1 MKILVAT
8 DGSEYSTAAIE
19 KTAEILRFAEP
30 SEIRVISIIEPL
42 APVGVEPFGVSTNY
56 YAEAEKEA
64 EKNAEDVVSA
74 AKERLERKLEGKQ
87 VKIGTGVFFS
97 RSTKGAIID
106 DAHSWGADLIVVGSH
121 GYGFVRR
128 MLIGSVSDAVVKYAP
143 CSVLVVRKPI
153 ATE

>member
-8 DGSEYSTAAIE
+8 DGSEYS
-19 KTAEILRFAEP
+19 AEAVDKCAELLKFDEP
-30 SEIRVISIIEPL
+30 SEIRVVSIIEPL

-64 EKNAEDVVSA
+64 EKNAEDVVAA
-74 AKERLERKLEGKQ
+74 AKERLENLIDSDN
-87 VKIGTGVFFS
+87 VTVGTEVFFS

-106 DAHSWGADLIVVGSH
+106 DAQTWGAELIIVGSH
-121 GYGFVRR
+121 GYGFMKR

-143 CSVLVVRKPI
+143 CSVLVIRKP
-153 ATE
+153 AE

>member
-8 DGSEYSTAAIE
+8 DGSEYSKAAVESCASLI
-19 KTAEILRFAEP
+19 KFGEP

-64 EKNAEDVVSA
+64 EKHAEDVVNG
-74 AKERLERKLEGKQ
+74 AKERLESLIDDEN
-87 VKIGTGVFFS
+87 VTVGTEVFFS
-97 RSTKGAIID
+97 RSTRGAIVD
-106 DAHSWGADLIVVGSH
+106 DAQTWGADLIVVGSH
-121 GYGFVRR
+121 GYGFMKR

-143 CSVLVVRKPI
+143 CSVLVVRKPS
-153 ATE
+153 E